1 MQYTAYNKGYG
12 KSGCG
17 EWLQVNAAKD
27 HIHIDVTKR
36 GQEILIVIGEDL
48 NEDEI
53 RSYLSQFEAGSCRE
67 EEADKDE

>member
-1 MQYTAYNKGYG
+1 MQI
-12 KSGCG
+12 
-17 EWLQVNAAKD
+17 NAAKD
-27 HIHIDVTKR
+27 HIHIDAAKR

-48 NEDEI
+48 NEGEI